1 LIAEHVAEKG
11 RLNAESMWLKKQGY
25 LIAEHVA
32 EKDRLKEAQAAEKGY
47 LIAEHVAEKDRLK
60 EAQAASYFRE
70 GAPAQESGPA
80 AGTAPEP

>member
-1 LIAEHVAEKG
+1 MAEKG